1 MPHVMERR
9 RERRAVQRPVPG
21 SERPF
26 YNFEEIAASL
36 EASVEKRIKAEG
48 VRFNPSKP
56 EFASR
61 LGGVAKNVVHP
72 FRNMGGKNTRN
83 FKNQN
88 WLPIRP
94 LKLAGEMGADVVFS
108 TRSAGAFKFWK
119 ERKNHKKA
127 LMLNERFEPRVTQ
140 MTEEFMA
147 EANAALAELQR
158 LVSEG
163 RITRENRNFYFE
175 KYEKAVRE
183 AEIKFQQNV
192 NRLIGD
198 YMKEW
203 KGRKAAA

>member
-1 MPHVMERR
+1 
-9 RERRAVQRPVPG
+9 VPG
-21 SERPF
+21 PERLF
-26 YNFEEIAASL
+26 YNFEEIGARL
-36 EASVEKRIKAEG
+36 QASVEKRIKAEG
-48 VRFNPSKP
+48 IRFEPKEP
-56 EFASR
+56 KFASR

-72 FRNMGGKNTRN
+72 FRNIGGKNTRN

-127 LMLNERFEPRVTQ
+127 LVLNERFEPRVTQ

-147 EANAALAELQR
+147 EANAALAELQNAVR
-158 LVSEG
+158 EG

-175 KYEKAVRE
+175 KYEKAVHE
-183 AEIKFQQNV
+183 AEIKYQQNV
-192 NRLIGD
+192 SQLLGD

-203 KGRKAAA
+203 NGWRKTA